1 MQSFKNLLIPFISVF
16 AIGALSG
23 YFSRMG
29 TQGWYAE
36 LPQATLTPPAIW
48 FRIVWSI
55 LYVLQA
61 LSFWLILRAEASAL
75 RTLCI
80 KLFSGQLILQLAWC
94 FCFFFLGQT
103 GLGLI
108 LMLAL
113 LWVVWN
119 MLKSFAKVSQTAAY
133 LNYPLF
139 AWLAFATWLNISY
152 VWINGAVI

>member
-1 MQSFKNLLIPFISVF
+1 MKKFLKLVYSVF
-16 AIGALSG
+16 LVLATNILCGEITREGILLWYNSTPKTAI
-23 YFSRMG
+23 
-29 TQGWYAE
+29 
-36 LPQATLTPPAIW
+36 TPPNVV
-48 FRIVWSI
+48 FPIVWSI

-103 GLGLI
+103 GLGLM

-119 MLKSFAKVSQTAAY
+119 MLKSFAQVSQTAAY